1 MKRRLKILFL
11 SQPFLYPLDTGGKI
25 RTAKLL
31 EQLKN
36 IFDITLISNYEASR
50 DKPYLERMSGLCR
63 EYHPVP
69 WKPIQKV
76 QFAVLSRLITRM
88 FSRYPIIVLNDY
100 SKDIEE
106 TILRLMSKIDTT
118 C

>member
-1 MKRRLKILFL
+1 MNDSTYDKQPTKKRRLKILFL

-31 EQLKN
+31 EQFKN

-50 DKPYLERMSGLCR
+50 DKPYLEGMTVLCR

-69 WKPIQKV
+69 WNRVKEY
-76 QFAVLSRLITRM
+76 FLW
-88 FSRYPIIVLNDY
+88 FY
-100 SKDIEE
+100 
-106 TILRLMSKIDTT
+106 LRLRLV
-118 C
+118 